1 VPDLRTSVYTHPGVS
16 NSPPAGAVPPGLP
29 WPDRIGKR
37 IALSRQMGSQG
48 RIRPRA
54 GATRLALPAVGA
66 SLVQGARTQRSPPA
80 WPVHPWRS
88 DYWQETLCDF

>member
-37 IALSRQMGSQG
+37 IALSRQVGSQG
-48 RIRPRA
+48 SHPARA
-54 GATRLALPAVGA
+54 GATRLALHAVGA
-66 SLVQGARTQRSPPA
+66 SLVPGARTPRSPPA
-80 WPVHPWRS
+80 WPGNPWCI